1 MTPVGAPQ
9 PHPRGFTL
17 VEMMVVMLIVVVL
30 ASVALPS
37 YRQHGLRNGRLD
49 GVQALMKVQAAQEQ
63 HRSAHG
69 LYAGELT
76 ALQGTAPI
84 SMQGLYAL
92 TLQLTGPE
100 AYLARATPRGEQ
112 RRDERCP
119 ELTLSVQQ
127 GFPTE
132 GPAPECW
139 SR

>member
-1 MTPVGAPQ
+1 MRFRPAAW
-9 PHPRGFTL
+9 RGQQAFTL
-17 VEMMVVMLIVVVL
+17 VEVMVVLVIVAVL

-37 YRQHGLRNGRLD
+37 YRQHSLRSGRMD
-49 GVQALMKVQAAQEQ
+49 GMQALMKVQAAQEQ

-69 LYAGELT
+69 LYAGELA
-76 ALQGTAPI
+76 ALQGTAPV

-139 SR
+139 QR

>member
-1 MTPVGAPQ
+1 MTPCRAP
-9 PHPRGFTL
+9 PHGQQAFTL
-17 VEMMVVMLIVVVL
+17 VEVMVVLLIVVVL

-37 YRQHGLRNGRLD
+37 FRQHSLRTGRLD
-49 GVQALMKVQAAQEQ
+49 AMQALMKVQVAQEQ

-84 SMQGLYAL
+84 SMQGLYAVS
-92 TLQLTGPE
+92 LQLTGPE
-100 AYLARATPRGEQ
+100 AYLARAAARGEQ
-112 RRDERCP
+112 QHDSRCP

-132 GPAPECW
+132 GPSSECW